1 MFKRNKHQPKSI
13 GDLVIP
19 NPKTR
24 QRLEEYA
31 NGVRTGHMIMH
42 GPKGTGKTSAA
53 NIISEKHEA
62 QNDNSVMQ
70 MGDFPSY
77 EGAKMTE
84 KDINGLSQE
93 WHWRRLCG
101 MQPPTIVINEVDKM
115 SPQLLEKLKAEMDQ
129 YEERGFGECQVVAT
143 TNNLHKL
150 PAALADRFD
159 KIEMPAIEPGD
170 FEDRVRAILAEEEI
184 QISDK
189 ELKNILATTNGSF
202 RDALSAIEDIIIKK
216 RKPKP

>member
-53 NIISEKHEA
+53 NIISEQHEA
-62 QNDNSVMQ
+62 RNDNSVMQ
-70 MGDFPSY
+70 MENFPSY
-77 EGAKMTE
+77 EGAQMTE

-143 TNNLHKL
+143 TNNLHRL
-150 PAALADRFD
+150 PPALADRFD
-159 KIEMPAIEPGD
+159 KIEMPAIEPED
-170 FEDRVRAILAEEEI
+170 FEDRVREILAAEEI
-184 QISDK
+184 QISEA

>member
-1 MFKRNKHQPKSI
+1 MFKRNQHQPKTI
-13 GDLVIP
+13 GDLIIP
-19 NPKTR
+19 NPQTR

-31 NGVRTGHMIMH
+31 NGTRCGHMIMH

-53 NIISEKHEA
+53 NIISKQHEA
-62 QNDNSVMQ
+62 QNDNAPMH
-70 MGDFPSY
+70 MENFHSY
-77 EGAKMTE
+77 EGAQMTE

-115 SPQLLEKLKAEMDQ
+115 APALLEKLKAEMDQ

-150 PAALADRFD
+150 PPALSDRFD
-159 KIEMPAIEPGD
+159 KIEMPAFDPKDLE
-170 FEDRVRAILAEEEI
+170 ERTAAILSAEGIEVSEAELE
-184 QISDK
+184 QI
-189 ELKNILATTNGSF
+189 LTTTNGSF
-202 RDALSAIEDIIIKK
+202 RDALSVVEDVVIAK
-216 RKPKP
+216 RKI

>member
-1 MFKRNKHQPKSI
+1 MFKRNNHKPTTI
-13 GDLVIP
+13 DDLVIP

-31 NGVRTGHMIMH
+31 EGIRSGHMIMH

-53 NIISEKHEA
+53 NIISKQHEG
-62 QNDNSVMQ
+62 QNDNSLMH
-70 MGDFPSY
+70 MENFPSY

-84 KDINGLSQE
+84 KDIYGLSKE

-115 SPQLLEKLKAEMDQ
+115 APPLLEKLKAEMDQ
-129 YEERGFGECQVVAT
+129 YEERWFGECQVVAT
-143 TNNLHKL
+143 TNNIHKL
-150 PAALADRFD
+150 PPALADRFD
-159 KIEMPAIEPGD
+159 KIEMPALEP
-170 FEDRVRAILAEEEI
+170 EDLETRVLEILEAEEMQVSEA
-184 QISDK
+184 
-189 ELKNILATTNGSF
+189 ELQQVLATTNGGL
-202 RDALSAIEDIIIKK
+202 RDALSAIEDIVLKK